1 MVSGLHCTSPNGTIA
16 PGKVLPPLVVQ
27 VRVSTC
33 WAGVVVAAVTRD
45 LSVLA
50 AGSLAVSFLL
60 VLVQVAVWPLAA
72 LLPEGT
78 AVAELAARAGA
89 VESAPLI
96 SATPATVDN
105 ALVRRIREWVGGC

>member
-60 VLVQVAVWPLAA
+60 AQVEMPCGVLVQVAVWPLAA

-96 SATPATVDN
+96 SAT
-105 ALVRRIREWVGGC
+105 